1 MKIFVALIAIV
12 VVFVLAGAVVR
23 TTYYTKRFAQ
33 ITPYGELVAVGD
45 GKMHVFFMGNGGKT
59 VVLLPGMGV
68 ALPSAD
74 FGPLMRKLSE
84 KYTVVSVEYFGVG
97 FSSETARERSCEN
110 YTEEIRAALAAAGF
124 APPYVL
130 MPHSIS
136 SVYSE
141 YYASKYPEE
150 IEAMVSLD
158 GTSTAYYERM
168 PSFLKYVL
176 PIAKFQQAIGLT
188 SVIGPLTVNKA
199 NLLSKGYTEKEIS
212 DMAVFV
218 GFSINDTLLAQMA
231 ESSEFIRQAM
241 EHPFPSD
248 IPYLKII
255 ARDTYETSNP
265 QLKKAGLTP
274 QQYQEDHLSRIGE
287 HAKYEVL
294 DGNHFVYL
302 NNVDRIAEIT
312 DAVLQPQAIFC
323 MEGGVLSD

>member
-1 MKIFVALIAIV
+1 MLV
-12 VVFVLAGAVVR
+12 GAVVR
-23 TTYYTKRFAQ
+23 ATYYTKRFAQ
-33 ITPYGELVAVGD
+33 ITPYGELVEVKD
-45 GKMHVFFMGNGGKT
+45 GKMHVLSLGNGEKT
-59 VVLLPGMGV
+59 IVLLPGMGI

-141 YYASKYPEE
+141 HYASKYPEE
-150 IEAMVSLD
+150 VEAILSLD
-158 GTSTAYYERM
+158 GSSTAHYERM

-176 PIAKFQQAIGLT
+176 PIAKFQQAVGLT
-188 SVIGPLTVNKA
+188 SVVGPLTVNKP
-199 NLLSKGYTEKEIS
+199 NLLSKGYTEKEIT
-212 DMAVFV
+212 DMAVYV

-231 ESSEFIRQAM
+231 ASSEVIRQAM
-241 EHPFPSD
+241 ELPFPCS
-248 IPYLKII
+248 IPYFKII

-287 HAKYEVL
+287 HAKYEIL
-294 DGNHFVYL
+294 DGNHFIYL

-312 DAVLQPQAIFC
+312 DAVFQP
-323 MEGGVLSD
+323 